1 MAGGKKNKEEEEEVG
16 SNDETEALLLAV
28 AAEVEEEEAV
38 EEMKEEKAAQATTTN
53 REQVVGGGGEKYSVS
68 NRGPRVVVSTSR
80 KWMGYAAMVL
90 LFVAKFLLTWLL
102 FNVTSR
108 DWRNNEGSLTWRG
121 GLSLAALLALWL

>member
-28 AAEVEEEEAV
+28 AAEDEEEEAV
-38 EEMKEEKAAQATTTN
+38 EEAVKEEKAAKIRN
-53 REQVVGGGGEKYSVS
+53 DGSGERYSVS
-68 NRGPRVVVSTSR
+68 HRGPARVVVSTSR
-80 KWMGYAAMVL
+80 KWMGYVAMVL